1 MKDNLNPLIILARP
15 QLAQNIGM
23 CARAMKNFSVNELSL
38 VNPREGSNVLQN
50 QDTLRASS
58 GADDIIENA
67 KIYTSIFDASKDC
80 TTVYS
85 LSKRPRDINKQ
96 TLSLKEACKNTAK
109 AILKGEKSAFLFGPE
124 ASGLSNED
132 IENSNCLISIET
144 NEDFGS
150 LNLSQSVMLVC
161 YEIFQEIKA
170 QNPLNEEKTQQS
182 KLASQKHY
190 NYFFKQLENKT
201 KDIDNQ
207 DLALAKLKNIFLRSN
222 LSIQEINL
230 LHLLLK

>member
-1 MKDNLNPLIILARP
+1 MKDNFSPLIILARP

-23 CARAMKNFSVNELSL
+23 CARAMKNFSVNKLAL
-38 VNPREGSNVLQN
+38 INPREGFTVLQN

-67 KIYTSIFDASKDC
+67 KIYPSIFEASKDC
-80 TTVYS
+80 ANIYS
-85 LSKRPRDINKQ
+85 LSKRERDINKQ
-96 TLSLKEACKNTAK
+96 TLSLKEACKNTAQDM
-109 AILKGEKSAFLFGPE
+109 LNGEKSAFLFGPE

-161 YEIFQEIKA
+161 YELFQEIKA
-170 QNPLNEEKTQQS
+170 QNPLKKEQTQQNP
-182 KLASQKHY
+182 LASQKHY

-207 DLALAKLKNIFLRSN
+207 DLALAKLKNIFLRSK
-222 LSIQEINL
+222 LSVQEINL